1 MNICIFNSQKKLIE
15 IVFGVL
21 ILCGTLFGQGYF
33 GIKYAEPVLHI
44 DAFDPFYGRKAL
56 DQVRVGELIFS
67 RLWRWNERLNLEP
80 DLLESMPIPDKGGL
94 LCVLK
99 PDLKW
104 PDGQPITVEDVK
116 FTIDTYR
123 ENGSSFLQE
132 VAKYT
137 ECVKVDERQFV
148 LKPNQQVIAFNYK
161 TRIDFPRIQILPKH
175 ILKVPVISHK
185 DSYVKIPVGS
195 GPFQIN
201 GINKNGSRIEI
212 VFKRN
217 PKVYENPPK
226 FEIREVRAVTEPSFV
241 IQYEDLM
248 TPNESSYQG
257 DSPIIDL
264 IIEDISER
272 ASLKIL
278 KNKSHVKRKPYARNS
293 WIGLA
298 LNTRKPF
305 LNSVAFRRTLDAMLD
320 DRTLI
325 NNNYKGDAVDITGPF
340 LRSFGSYV
348 EDLVDRKADEKTIKE
363 GLKDQGFRYK
373 SNSLFWVDPKTGN
386 KTLIKLRLIYNK
398 NFVLSNS
405 REKHA
410 LDDIVRK
417 FEKFGIVI
425 VLDPLDRVVFKEK
438 LKDTNYWDIAYLR
451 HTFGWNNN
459 ITPRFGSGSSNY
471 TGYINPALLSD
482 LEAMKSSNPVQRKE
496 AGERI
501 HQHCYDNVPYIF
513 LWHVKPYVH
522 YRNIIKD
529 LSVTPLTFFTTIG
542 EWWVEPR

>member
-1 MNICIFNSQKKLIE
+1 MFNSQKKLIE
-15 IVFGVL
+15 IVTGTL
-21 ILCGTLFGQGYF
+21 IFCKILFGQGYF

-56 DQVRVGELIFS
+56 DQVRIGELIFS

-80 DLLESMPIPDKGGL
+80 DLLESMPIPYKDGL

-116 FTIDTYR
+116 FTIIAYR
-123 ENGSSFLQE
+123 ENGNSFLQE
-132 VAKYT
+132 VAKYS
-137 ECVKVDERQFV
+137 ECVKIDERQFV
-148 LKPNQQVIAFNYK
+148 LKPNRKVRAFNYN

-175 ILKVPVISHK
+175 KLKIPVISHR
-185 DSYVKIPVGS
+185 DSYVKNPVGS
-195 GPFQIN
+195 GPFQID
-201 GINKNGSRIEI
+201 GINENGSRIEI

-217 PKVYENPPK
+217 PNVYENPPK
-226 FEIREVRAVTEPSFV
+226 FEIREVRAVTEPSFA
-241 IQYEDLM
+241 IQRADLR
-248 TPNESSYQG
+248 TPNKSSYRDG
-257 DSPIIDL
+257 SPIIDL
-264 IIEDISER
+264 IIEDISEKQ
-272 ASLKIL
+272 SLKIL
-278 KNKSHVKRKPYARNS
+278 KNTTHVRRKPYARNS

-305 LNSVAFRRTLDAMLD
+305 LTSVAFRRTLDAMLD
-320 DRTLI
+320 DRKLI
-325 NNNYKGDAVDITGPF
+325 RQNYGNDAEDITGPF

-348 EDLVDRKADEKTIKE
+348 EDLVDRYDDEKNIKE
-363 GLKDQGFRYK
+363 RLEDQGFRYA
-373 SNSLFWVDPKTGN
+373 SNFLFWVDPKTGN
-386 KTLIKLRLIYNK
+386 KTPIKLRVIYNK

-410 LDDIVRK
+410 LDDIVRD
-417 FEKFGIVI
+417 FEKFGIMI
-425 VLDPLDRVVFKEK
+425 ILDPLDRVVFKEK

-459 ITPRFGSGSSNY
+459 IAPRFGSRSSNY
-471 TGYINPALLSD
+471 TGYISPILLSD
-482 LEAMKSSNPVQRKE
+482 LEVMQSSNPVQRKK

-501 HQHCYDNVPYIF
+501 HQHCYENVPYLF
-513 LWHVKPYVH
+513 LWHVKPHVH

-529 LSVTPLTFFTTIG
+529 LSITPLTFFTTIG